1 MSTLILKPFIA
12 VISRLKYA
20 QKFILLS
27 LLFVG
32 PLVFLL
38 SIWLLGL
45 QKDIKIAEKEEV
57 GVAYI
62 ESLVP
67 LMLHIQ
73 QHRGL
78 ANGYLNGDTASE
90 SKLVEKEKQITANI
104 DLIGKEQAKIAAE
117 LDTAESW
124 ALVQS
129 EWKELQATTITLTA
143 KDSFNRHS
151 ALIQNVLD
159 LIIHTADQSGLTM
172 DPEIDSYY
180 LIDMMV
186 NRLPVLIELTGQTR
200 GQGNG
205 ILARKQI
212 ATDEKINLMIEKNQ
226 IENALQGIEKALDK
240 VNGFN
245 ASLGK
250 QLEGTGKQNVESVDR
265 FLNALDNHI
274 LNASSMSM
282 APADFFA
289 EGTKTIEDSVSL
301 FNVVSAELS
310 RLLDERIGTLS
321 SHRNNMLLIIGL
333 SLLLVGL
340 FYMAFY
346 RNVRST
352 IQMLQVGAA
361 KLAAGDL
368 SERLD
373 LQTKDELRYV
383 GDSFNLMADALN
395 DLLRRNQEISEQ
407 VAASS
412 QQLTAVS
419 VESTEV
425 MQQIALSVNSISD
438 GAEVQRRASEEN
450 ALAMNEMAVAI
461 TRIAETASEVSES
474 ASDATN
480 GAKLGEKKLH
490 DSLNQMNR
498 IQQAVLKSGEIVT
511 KLNEHSN
518 EINSIVSVIM
528 EISSQTHLLSL
539 NANIEAAR
547 AGEHGR
553 GFMVVATEVGK
564 LAEQTTQSAKSIA
577 ALVEDVRTLVGGVV
591 ASMEETT
598 HVTEQ
603 GLETN
608 EEAVQA
614 IGTILNSVRLV
625 ADQIQEV
632 SAAAEQVSAGT
643 EQVTAA
649 FTEMVDISKH
659 TADET
664 RNMAAAAEEQLA
676 SMEEVQ
682 ASSEM
687 LSGSAQQLQDELGK
701 FILLKK

>member
-1 MSTLILKPFIA
+1 MSTFILKPFIA

-27 LLFVG
+27 LLFVV

-38 SIWLLGL
+38 SIWLMDL
-45 QKDIKIAEKEEV
+45 QKEIEIAEKEKV
-57 GVAYI
+57 GVGYI

-67 LMLHIQ
+67 LMLNIQ

-90 SKLVEKEKQITANI
+90 SKLVEKEAQINADI
-104 DLIGKEQAKIAAE
+104 DLIGKAEAKITAE
-117 LDTAESW
+117 LDHAESW
-124 ALVQS
+124 GHIQN
-129 EWKELQATTITLTA
+129 EWKELQAATTSLTA
-143 KDSFNRHS
+143 KDSFARHS
-151 ALIQNVLD
+151 ILIRNVLD
-159 LIIHTADQSGLTM
+159 LITHAADQSGLTL

-180 LIDMMV
+180 LMDMMV
-186 NRLPVLIELTGQTR
+186 NRLPFLIEHTGQAR

-205 ILARKQI
+205 ILVRKKI
-212 ATDEKINLMIEKNQ
+212 VTDEKINLMIEKNQ
-226 IENALQGIEKALDK
+226 IENALQGIEQALVK

-250 QLEGTGKQNVESVDR
+250 QLEGTGKQNVESVER
-265 FLNALDNHI
+265 FLNALDSHI
-274 LNASSMSM
+274 LNAPVMSM
-282 APADFFA
+282 APADYFA

-310 RLLDERIGTLS
+310 RLLDERTGTLAAY
-321 SHRNNMLLIIGL
+321 RNTMLIAIGL
-333 SLLLVGL
+333 ALLLVGL
-340 FYMAFY
+340 FYSAFY
-346 RNVRST
+346 QNVRST
-352 IQMLQVGAA
+352 IQTLQVGVA

-368 SERLD
+368 SGRLN

-412 QQLTAVS
+412 QQLSAVS
-419 VESTEV
+419 VESTAV

-438 GAEVQRRASEEN
+438 GAEVQQRASEEN

-480 GAKLGEKKLH
+480 GAKVGEEKLQ

-498 IQQAVLKSGEIVT
+498 IQKAVRNSSEIVT
-511 KLNEHSN
+511 KLDEHSN

-577 ALVEDVRTLVGGVV
+577 ALVEDVRMLVGGIV

-614 IGTILNSVRLV
+614 ITIILNSIRVV

-632 SAAAEQVSAGT
+632 SAAAQQVSAGT

-649 FTEMVDISKH
+649 FTEMVDISKN

-687 LSGSAQQLQDELGK
+687 LSASAQQLQDELGK